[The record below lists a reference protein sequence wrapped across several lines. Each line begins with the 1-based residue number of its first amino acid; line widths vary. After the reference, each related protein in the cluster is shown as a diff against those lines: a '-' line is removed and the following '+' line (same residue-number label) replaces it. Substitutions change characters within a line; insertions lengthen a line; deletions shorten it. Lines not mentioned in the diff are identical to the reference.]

1 MARKPKLPTGF
12 GKTLKGLIA
21 QGYSPKDAMREA
33 WKLHKAS
40 GPGMKKGKLYNPE
53 TKKQKIARYK
63 KLAKHYRERQWEAM
77 QAGNKKEAEAIRR
90 ELKNLEAYLNKLS
103 ENRNPVTHRTA
114 LKYARALVKH
124 EREGV
129 KRKNPIAIY
138 NPNPRGVLIYGEV
151 TELRAV
157 KTSGPHKGQGFRHP
171 FSSRVAAIGLTN
183 GDVLLRGSNGQ
194 RLWDYDE
201 NI

>member
-1 MARKPKLPTGF
+1 
-12 GKTLKGLIA
+12 
-21 QGYSPKDAMREA
+21 
-33 WKLHKAS
+33 
-40 GPGMKKGKLYNPE
+40 MKKGKLY
-53 TKKQKIARYK
+53 
-63 KLAKHYRERQWEAM
+63 
-77 QAGNKKEAEAIRR
+77 
-90 ELKNLEAYLNKLS
+90 
-103 ENRNPVTHRTA
+103 NPVTHRTA